1 MSLPLSGLLVVAL
14 EQAVAAPM
22 CTCRLADAGARVIKI
37 ERPEGDF
44 ARGYDKLA
52 KPHTD
57 GRERRSKQEDARE
70 RAGVKQEDARERA
83 DVKHEDARE
92 RADVTHED
100 GRERPDGA
108 GESAYFVWLNRGKQS
123 LVLDLARDDDKAVL
137 AAMLAKADVF
147 VQNLKPGAIA
157 KLGFPLDQL
166 RRTHPRLV
174 ICSISG
180 YGEDGPYAARKAYD
194 MLIQAESGL
203 ASLTGSPD
211 APARVG
217 VSVCDI
223 AAGMNAYE
231 AILEALIARGRTGDG
246 AAISISMFDAMA
258 DWMAVP
264 LLQYEGGQPPRRMG
278 LAHTSIAPY
287 GVFKTADGADIL
299 ISIQSD
305 REWRVLAAQVLGD
318 SALAADPAFATN
330 VARVKRRADTDARV
344 QAGVRRHRRCAAD
357 AEARRRR
364 HRLCPRQR
372 HRRPRR
378 PSAAA
383 PHRGRDAVGRGV
395 LSRAARAPRRRPSQ
409 LRRGARARRAQRRDP
424 RRVHAAGAAAVG
436 WAASLVCLLMVRS
449 VAQRRVSNHEAS
461 SWPPILR
468 DGRCAPSSG

>member
-52 KPHTD
+52 KPHSD
-57 GRERRSKQEDARE
+57 GRERSSKQKDARE
-70 RAGVKQEDARERA
+70 RALKQ
-83 DVKHEDARE
+83 
-92 RADVTHED
+92 ED
-100 GRERPDGA
+100 GRERPDTDGA

-166 RRTHPRLV
+166 RHTHPRLV

-258 DWMAVP
+258 DCMAVP

-287 GVFKTADGADIL
+287 GVFKTRDGADLL

-318 SALAADPAFATN
+318 TALAADPAFATN
-330 VARVKRRADTDARV
+330 VARVERRADTDARV
-344 QAGVRRHRRCAAD
+344 QQVFGATDVAALTQKLAAAD
-357 AEARRRR
+357 IAFARVNDTAD
-364 HRLCPRQR
+364 L
-372 HRRPRR
+372 
-378 PSAAA
+378 AAH
-383 PHRGRDAVGRGV
+383 P
-395 LSRAARAPRRRPSQ
+395 Q
-409 LRRGARARRAQRRDP
+409 LRRIEVETPSGAVSYPAPAARRDGDP
-424 RRVHAAGAAAVG
+424 RSYGAVPALGEHSAAIRAEFMGKQQ
-436 WAASLVCLLMVRS
+436 S
-449 VAQRRVSNHEAS
+449 AQ
-461 SWPPILR
+461 
-468 DGRCAPSSG
+468 